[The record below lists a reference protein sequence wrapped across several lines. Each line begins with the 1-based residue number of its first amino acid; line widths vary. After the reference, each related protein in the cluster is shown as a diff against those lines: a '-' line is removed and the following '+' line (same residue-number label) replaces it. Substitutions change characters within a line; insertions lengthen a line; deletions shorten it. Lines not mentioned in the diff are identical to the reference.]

1 MLRFRLLVL
10 SYLYKLSKSRS
21 SILASFSPSLR
32 TRVTLINSA
41 LALMERRL
49 YTIFQISG
57 FHWTYS
63 FFSHKWYFDA
73 VYNRYIVMPVLS
85 FSYNITF
92 KLLDRGLIELF
103 GPLGIVRLFKF
114 FSKSVSSLQSGFIF
128 FYIFLMVFSLFL
140 FFLPVEYVSIAP

>member
-1 MLRFRLLVL
+1 
-10 SYLYKLSKSRS
+10 
-21 SILASFSPSLR
+21 
-32 TRVTLINSA
+32 
-41 LALMERRL
+41 
-49 YTIFQISG
+49 
-57 FHWTYS
+57 
-63 FFSHKWYFDA
+63 
-73 VYNRYIVMPVLS
+73 MPVLS

-140 FFLPVEYVSIAP
+140 FFFVFFLVGSSFYEFLPVLIGLFFFELLRDLGWFSRFKK